1 MKRQASQ
8 LPASVSRGFEDDCVT
23 LPLDAILPLRAL
35 GKNAKSSRK
44 YRQIVASIAQIVIVE
59 PPVVVPNPDKS
70 ATWLLLDGHL
80 RIESLKGAGAQEV
93 ECLVSTDD
101 EAFTYNRQVSRLAP
115 IQEHRMIR
123 KAIERGVLEEKIAL
137 LDIVGGRFT
146 HHFLVYRSILLI

>member
-1 MKRQASQ
+1 MKRQTNQ

-23 LPLDAILPLRAL
+23 LPLDAILPLRTL
-35 GKNAKSSRK
+35 GKNAKSGRK
-44 YRQIVASIAQIVIVE
+44 YRQIVASIGQIGIVE

-80 RIESLKGAGAQEV
+80 RIEALKDAGAQEV

-123 KAIERGVLEEKIAL
+123 KVLISVE
-137 LDIVGGRFT
+137 
-146 HHFLVYRSILLI
+146 